1 MLTHMLTC
9 WRLWNRAARAAS
21 AARSAQA
28 RTACWP
34 TPSCCQQSLT
44 SRRSRAARVSAPLAC
59 VVHTHWLRPQT
70 FGLLERRGV
79 GRALTYARDRSAASA
94 PRRSPL
100 VEELC
105 MQPPRPRCAGCRQE
119 LLKSPRCVASRA
131 WGSRSAFRLQHG
143 RLSSATAHT
152 VKVITVHRA
161 LVVADGPHSITECG
175 PKARTLFSL
184 SLSEAEDAH
193 TLTSVKA
200 DGSTLSGR
208 RGSAWTSGF
217 RV

>member
-1 MLTHMLTC
+1 MLGVVGAT
-9 WRLWNRAARAAS
+9 RLGFGSQHRAHDVALVLPHLLQLLEAIL
-21 AARSAQA
+21 QEGLVYI
-28 RTACWP
+28 
-34 TPSCCQQSLT
+34 CCQL
-44 SRRSRAARVSAPLAC
+44 
-59 VVHTHWLRPQT
+59 
-70 FGLLERRGV
+70 
-79 GRALTYARDRSAASA
+79 
-94 PRRSPL
+94 
-100 VEELC
+100 
-105 MQPPRPRCAGCRQE
+105 
-119 LLKSPRCVASRA
+119 
-131 WGSRSAFRLQHG
+131 
-143 RLSSATAHT
+143 ATAHT

-208 RGSAWTSGF
+208 CGSAWTSGF